1 MKERT
6 ANVSAPVGLQPR
18 RSPRQDR
25 AKQTVKKIL
34 DATAE
39 LLEQE
44 GAENLT
50 TDRVADRCGIN
61 IATLYH
67 YYPNKEALLHALA
80 LQFADQ
86 QQEQLDAIY
95 NLRGEIAWCEI
106 LDRVVDAAIEFNR
119 TVTGAMAVSRAM
131 QIHSKLREIDY
142 ERDSQASKF
151 VATLL
156 AELGIEGS
164 TRELQL
170 RALVLIQT
178 VGSAVDKALMWYPED
193 ADAAMYE
200 VKLMM
205 KIYVEYYIEQSR
217 ITSSAAHE
225 RARRADKPSK
235 SSHYP
240 LDVSAPT
247 REKRQKSEVSQR
259 R

>member
-1 MKERT
+1 MKKRT
-6 ANVSAPVGLQPR
+6 ADVPAPVGLQPR

-50 TDRVADRCGIN
+50 TDRVAERCGVN

-80 LQFADQ
+80 IQFADQ
-86 QQEQLDAIY
+86 QEDQLDAIY
-95 NLRGEIAWCEI
+95 GLRGEIGWRET
-106 LDRVVDAAIEFNR
+106 LERVVDAAVEFNR
-119 TVTGAMAVSRAM
+119 TVKGAMAVSRAM
-131 QIHSKLREIDY
+131 QSHSTLRAIDY

-151 VATLL
+151 VATRL
-156 AELGIEGS
+156 AELGIKGS

-170 RALVLIQT
+170 RALVLIQAA
-178 VGSAVDKALMWYPED
+178 GSAMDKALMWYPAD
-193 ADAAMYE
+193 ADAAMHE

-205 KIYVEYYIEQSR
+205 RLYVEYYIEQSR
-217 ITSSAAHE
+217 ITCRS
-225 RARRADKPSK
+225 RK
-235 SSHYP
+235 SIRHP
-240 LDVSAPT
+240 
-247 REKRQKSEVSQR
+247 
-259 R
+259 